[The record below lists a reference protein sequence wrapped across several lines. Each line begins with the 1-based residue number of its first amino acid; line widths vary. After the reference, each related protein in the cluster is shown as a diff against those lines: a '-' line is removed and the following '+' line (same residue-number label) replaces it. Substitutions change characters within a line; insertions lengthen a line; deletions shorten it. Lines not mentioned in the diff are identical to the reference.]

1 MRVVTQNENHFFF
14 FNSKKKKIKDDV
26 NINIIKEIIFCLLAG
41 TVGRVIMSVVD
52 GSEAV
57 LNLVAVDVV
66 DHVTV
71 FVLLVVSDVTGIRPS
86 LAFVS

>member
-1 MRVVTQNENHFFF
+1 
-14 FNSKKKKIKDDV
+14 
-26 NINIIKEIIFCLLAG
+26 
-41 TVGRVIMSVVD
+41 MSVVD

-66 DHVTV
+66 DQVTV